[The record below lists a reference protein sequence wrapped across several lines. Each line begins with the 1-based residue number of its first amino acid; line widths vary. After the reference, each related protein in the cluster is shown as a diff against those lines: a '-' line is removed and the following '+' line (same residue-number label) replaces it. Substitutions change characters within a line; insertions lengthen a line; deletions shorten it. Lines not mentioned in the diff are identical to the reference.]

1 MNQPYRAHIVVE
13 IDFNETSDPEGY
25 ADSLTSVLE
34 DLLRRQFPHLSSFV
48 YLDDVT
54 EPEPK
59 DPA

>member
-13 IDFNETSDPEGY
+13 IDFNEPSDPEGY

-34 DLLRRQFPHLSSFV
+34 ALLLQQFPHLSSFA

-54 EPEPK
+54 QPEPK
-59 DPA
+59 KPA